1 MGTVFNTL
9 FGTLSQDD
17 ADKYLAQFK
26 ALELQALDS
35 EIILD
40 KLTTLIS
47 ATAEALQ
54 QVNSDSLRFRQKTD
68 EQFALINNITDNL
81 FHNYDDLWINM

>member
-26 ALELQALDS
+26 ALDLQALDS